1 VTIARGYGERDVA
14 EPGGAA
20 SLDGRAAWPAAQIRR
35 LHLAGRAGDGRL
47 SVVAAER
54 ELEARARALGRPLLN
69 LTHADTKRFPPPE
82 WAIEAFTRA
91 AAGDG
96 PTYTPY
102 RGDAAV
108 RAALAASL
116 RGFLGLP
123 VDPESELILT
133 PGTQAGLFT
142 ALASTVEPGDRV
154 LLVDPD
160 YISYERLVRYLGAEV
175 DHVTLH
181 RIDGAGAVDP
191 EALRARVQPRTRLL
205 VLSNPNNPTGAVL
218 GPGELAAIAEVAI
231 EHDLLVVVD
240 ELYARLVY
248 DGRPFT
254 HLATLEGMAERTV
267 TLVGPSKTESLSGYR
282 VGVALAPAGLVDAM
296 EDVLSVA
303 ALRAPA
309 YAQWTLVHWLRD
321 DQEFVTARVAEY
333 ERLRDRTIA
342 RLGAS
347 AAVDVVVPGGTAY
360 AFPSLAS
367 RDLGA
372 QQVALALMEGA
383 GVIVNPGY
391 QFGPSG
397 HNSFRICFAQ
407 EEDAWDHALDRIL
420 ATLESLS
427 G

>member
-1 VTIARGYGERDVA
+1 VTIARGHGER
-14 EPGGAA
+14 ELAA
-20 SLDGRAAWPAAQIRR
+20 SLNGGVACQTAQIRR
-35 LHLAGRAGDGRL
+35 LHLAGRADHGRL

-54 ELEARARALGRPLLN
+54 ELETRARALGRPLLN
-69 LTHADTKRFPPPE
+69 LTHADVKRFPPPE
-82 WAIEAFTRA
+82 WAIGAFTRA
-91 AAGDG
+91 AAGGG
-96 PTYTPY
+96 PAYTPY

-108 RAALAASL
+108 RAALAESL

-123 VDPESELILT
+123 VDPDSQLILT

-142 ALASTVEPGDRV
+142 ALAATIEPGDRV

-160 YISYERLVRYLGAEV
+160 YISYERLVRYLGGEV
-175 DHVTLH
+175 DHVALG
-181 RIDGAGAVDP
+181 RRDGAGFIDP
-191 EALRARVQPRTRLL
+191 EALGARVRPRTRLL

-218 GPGELAAIAEVAI
+218 GAAELSAIAEVAI

-240 ELYARLVY
+240 ELYSRLVY

-254 HLATLEGMAERTV
+254 HLATLDGMAGRTI
-267 TLVGPSKTESLSGYR
+267 TLLGPSKTESLSGYR
-282 VGVALAPAGLVDAM
+282 VGVAYAPGGLVDAM

-321 DQEFVTARVAEY
+321 DQEFVAARIAEY
-333 ERLRDRTIA
+333 ERLRDMTVA
-342 RLGAS
+342 RLRGS
-347 AAVDVVVPGGTAY
+347 AAVEVAVPGGTAY
-360 AFPSLAS
+360 AFPSLAN
-367 RDLGA
+367 REFDA
-372 QQVALALMEGA
+372 QQVALALMERA

-407 EEDAWDHALDRIL
+407 EEGAWDQALDRIL
-420 ATLESLS
+420 ATLESL
-427 G
+427 GG